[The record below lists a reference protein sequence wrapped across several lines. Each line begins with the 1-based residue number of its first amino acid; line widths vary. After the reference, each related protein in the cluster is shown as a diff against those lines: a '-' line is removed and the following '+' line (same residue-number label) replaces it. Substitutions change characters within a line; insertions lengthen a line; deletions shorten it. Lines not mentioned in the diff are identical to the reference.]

1 MTALTCWTDLPT
13 PLGDMILTAHPSGGL
28 CGAWFVG
35 QRHFDGPAATW
46 RRDDDHPLLQAAAV
60 QLRDWHAGRRRTFDL
75 PLSPVGTPFQRAV
88 WAALARLPFGSTTT
102 YGALAATLGRPAA
115 ARAVGAA
122 TGRNPLSIIVPC
134 HRLVGRDGAL
144 TGYAGG
150 LDRKRAL
157 LAFEVG
163 AHPIPETRA

>member
-1 MTALTCWTDLPT
+1 
-13 PLGDMILTAHPSGGL
+13 MILATTDAVDPPAAGATGGL

-35 QRHFDGPAATW
+35 QRHFDGPAADW
-46 RRDDDHPLLQAAAV
+46 RRDDAHPLLRAAAD
-60 QLRDWHAGRRRTFDL
+60 QLQAWHAGRRRTFDL
-75 PLSPVGTPFQRAV
+75 PLAPVGTAFQQAV
-88 WAALARLPFGSTTT
+88 WAALARLPFGTTT
-102 YGALAATLGRPAA
+102 AYGALAAAVGRPAA

-150 LDRKRAL
+150 LERKRAL
-157 LAFEVG
+157 LAFEAG
-163 AHPIPETRA
+163 AAPQARA